1 MRFKNSQRGEL
12 SLGLSIL
19 LAVVVVV
26 GLGWLVLANDT
37 AQQAVFGPA
46 RENIRRETFEQSKA
60 YRDGLAQ
67 ELRSMQFEYIK
78 AAPEHKAALAQVIL
92 HKADSAAAGSLPSDL
107 QQFIDQLRSAPPVV
121 PSAHQKSAL

>member
-1 MRFKNSQRGEL
+1 MNSKNRQRGVL
-12 SLGLSIL
+12 STA
-19 LAVVVVV
+19 LAV
-26 GLGWLVLANDT
+26 GLALFVIFALCWLVLANDT

-78 AAPEHKAALAQVIL
+78 AAPEHKAALANVIL
-92 HKADSAAAGSLPSDL
+92 HKADSAAAGTLPADL
-107 QQFIDQLRSAPPVV
+107 EQFLAQLRETPV
-121 PSAHQKSAL
+121 PAEHQKAAK